1 MFDEY
6 TYTNKKQ
13 GGFFMEYAKDVFFKV
28 RYNTNLNRLQ
38 IEKERWTS
46 KLLKKIKNHKLL
58 TTVIIAFFM
67 FSTLNIVMIY
77 SFMKILQNI

>member
-1 MFDEY
+1 MEY
-6 TYTNKKQ
+6 T
-13 GGFFMEYAKDVFFKV
+13 KDVFFKV

-46 KLLKKIKNHKLL
+46 KLLKKIRSHKLL
-58 TTVIIAFFM
+58 TTAIIALFM

>member
-1 MFDEY
+1 MEY
-6 TYTNKKQ
+6 T
-13 GGFFMEYAKDVFFKV
+13 KDVFFKV

-46 KLLKKIKNHKLL
+46 KLLKKIRDHKLL
-58 TTVIIAFFM
+58 TTAIIAFFM

-77 SFMKILQNI
+77 SFMKILQNIWN

>member
-1 MFDEY
+1 MEY
-6 TYTNKKQ
+6 T
-13 GGFFMEYAKDVFFKV
+13 KDVFFKV

-46 KLLKKIKNHKLL
+46 KLLKKIRTHKLL
-58 TTVIIAFFM
+58 TTAIIAFFV

>member
-1 MFDEY
+1 MFNEY
-6 TYTNKKQ
+6 RYTNKKQ

-46 KLLKKIKNHKLL
+46 KLLKKIRNHKLL
-58 TTVIIAFFM
+58 TTIIIAFFM